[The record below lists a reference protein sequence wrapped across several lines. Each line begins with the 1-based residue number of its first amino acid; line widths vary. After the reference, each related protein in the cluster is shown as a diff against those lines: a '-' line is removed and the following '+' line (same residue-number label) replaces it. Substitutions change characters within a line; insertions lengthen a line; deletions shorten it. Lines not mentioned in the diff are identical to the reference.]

1 MLPIGWLLLGG
12 WARVAGAENVSHH
25 LCLRNVW
32 KQHNHLMTE
41 SGTGKLWVLS
51 LGISVVSHLT
61 FDLNFSA
68 IASLLP
74 KSLSSW
80 GGPKDNLKCLF
91 VFPFQSYRDSLFPG
105 SLLMRL
111 NWSHCPAIY
120 FSSPFGI
127 TLSWHFLIHM
137 ICLDIHRWKEF
148 HLVQDQKSVAPWL
161 VTSFEPLKSCGP
173 WKPVFPGQEHL
184 NSPSHVAEIN
194 SCV

>member
-25 LCLRNVW
+25 LCVGNVW

-68 IASLLP
+68 IASLSP

-91 VFPFQSYRDSLFPG
+91 FLFKVTMTQFFPS

-137 ICLDIHRWKEF
+137 IFLDIHRWKEF

-161 VTSFEPLKSCGP
+161 VTSFEPLKCESMWSMKTCVP
-173 WKPVFPGQEHL
+173 WARTREFTISRSR
-184 NSPSHVAEIN
+184 N
-194 SCV
+194 